1 MADRTVLDHTVR
13 KAILIDVG
21 GVLLRDRLP
30 AVTEAW
36 SARLGVSGRAFLAA
50 LFGGSDDQV
59 LTGRVSED
67 QWWAVVAGRLHAGPD
82 LVVELRRD
90 LASGQDWDRALVAFL
105 RGLRGEA
112 KTAIVS
118 NAWPAM
124 RVAMARAGVLDVVDE
139 IVLSCE
145 IGYAKPDARI
155 YAAALDRL
163 AAEPAS
169 TLFVDDTA
177 GHVAAAE
184 ALGLAGHLHTSSS
197 GTIARIGEFLRSDR
211 DASHPGQAG

>member
-1 MADRTVLDHTVR
+1 MKMNSSPGAS

-21 GVLLRDRLP
+21 GVLLQDRLP
-30 AVTEAW
+30 AVAAAW
-36 SARLGVSGRAFLAA
+36 STRLGVSQRAFLDA

-59 LTGRVSED
+59 LTGRVSEHR
-67 QWWAVVAGRLHAGPD
+67 WWAVVAGRLHADRD
-82 LVVELRRD
+82 LVAELRRD
-90 LASGQDWDRALVAFL
+90 LASEPEWDGALVAFL
-105 RGLRGEA
+105 RGLRGCA
-112 KTAIVS
+112 KTAVVS

-124 RVAMARAGVLDVVDE
+124 RTAMARAGVLDVADE

-155 YAAALDRL
+155 YAAALERI

-169 TLFVDDTA
+169 ALFIDDTP

-184 ALGLAGHLHTSSS
+184 ALGMTGYLHASTS
-197 GTIARIGEFLRSDR
+197 GTIARMADFLRGDGN
-211 DASHPGQAG
+211 ASQPGQAG

>member
-1 MADRTVLDHTVR
+1 MADHTVFDHTAR

-21 GVLLRDRLP
+21 GVLLADRLP
-30 AVTEAW
+30 AVAAAW
-36 SARLGVSGRAFLAA
+36 SARLGVSGPAFLGA

-59 LTGRVSED
+59 LTGRVSEH

-82 LVVELRRD
+82 LVAELRRD
-90 LASGQDWDRALVAFL
+90 LASGQQWDGALVAFV
-105 RGLRGEA
+105 RGLRGRA

-118 NAWPAM
+118 NAWPQM
-124 RVAMARAGVLDVVDE
+124 RAAMARAGLLDIADE

-163 AAEPAS
+163 AADPGSA
-169 TLFVDDTA
+169 LFIDDTA

-184 ALGLAGHLHTSSS
+184 ALGMTGHLHASTS
-197 GTIARIGEFLRSDR
+197 GTIARIGDFLGWDGE
-211 DASHPGQAG
+211 ASQPGQAG